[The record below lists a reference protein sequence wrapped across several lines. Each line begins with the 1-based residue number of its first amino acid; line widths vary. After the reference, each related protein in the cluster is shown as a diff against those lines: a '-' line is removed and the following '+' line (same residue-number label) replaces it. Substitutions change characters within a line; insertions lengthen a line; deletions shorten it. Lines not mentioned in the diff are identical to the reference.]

1 MRILIAED
9 DKQFS
14 RQLMKFCKLEQIEA
28 VVAENGLSAKRML
41 EEEVFDAVL
50 TDLSMPGMSG
60 LELLRWIQEEG
71 PSIPVIMMSGY
82 GDIHDAIDA
91 MKLGARDYI
100 VKPFDL
106 DEFLIRLK
114 RLVEN
119 RNFQDQIELGKRKL
133 SEAQNWIGESPA
145 MKKVK
150 MLVEQVAPTSSTV
163 LITGESGTGKE
174 VVARAIHRLSSRT
187 DKPFVAVNMGGI
199 PDNLLESELF
209 GYEKGAFTGATTRKI
224 GMFELASSG
233 TLFLD
238 EVADMPLH
246 LQVKILRV
254 LQERKIQRLGGT
266 QSIPIDVR
274 ILTATNKNVE
284 DLLEKG
290 EFREDL
296 YYRLNVLRIN
306 LPPLR
311 DRKEDIPLLAGYFI
325 KQFARKVGKPVY
337 EIDPE
342 TIRLMQTYHFPG
354 NVRELENMIERAM
367 ILTRTK
373 TIIAKDLG
381 LQTSETQPSFKR
393 GTLEE
398 IQKHAIIESLQR
410 WEGNKTRAAE
420 ELGINR
426 RTILNKLKEYGVEEF
441 EQVR

>member
-14 RQLMKFCKLEQIEA
+14 TRLMKFCKLEQID
-28 VVAENGLSAKRML
+28 VITAENGVSAKRLL

-50 TDLSMPGMSG
+50 TDLSMPGMTG
-60 LELLRWIQEEG
+60 LELLKWIQKDG
-71 PSIPVIMMSGY
+71 PSLPVIMMSGY
-82 GDIHDAIDA
+82 GDIHDAIEA
-91 MKLGARDYI
+91 MKLGAQDYM

-106 DEFLIRLK
+106 DEFVIRLK

-119 RNFQDQIELGKRKL
+119 RNLQDQIEIGKRKL
-133 SEAQNWIGESPA
+133 SESQHWIGESPE
-145 MKKVK
+145 MKKVSA
-150 MLVEQVAPTSSTV
+150 LIEQIAPTSSTV

-174 VVARAIHRLSSRT
+174 VVARAIHRLSPRANKS
-187 DKPFVAVNMGGI
+187 FVAVNMGGI
-199 PDNLLESELF
+199 PENLLESELF
-209 GYEKGAFTGATTRKI
+209 GYEKGAFTGAGTRKI

-238 EVADMPLH
+238 EVGDMPLH

-274 ILTATNKNVE
+274 ILTATNKKIE
-284 DLLEKG
+284 GLLEKG
-290 EFREDL
+290 LFREDL

-311 DRKEDIPLLAGYFI
+311 EREEDIPLLAGYFI
-325 KQFARKVGKPVY
+325 KQFARKIGKPVY

-342 TIRLMQTYHFPG
+342 AIRTLQTYHFPG

-367 ILTRTK
+367 ILTRTD
-373 TIIAKDLG
+373 IITAKDLG
-381 LQTSETQPSFKR
+381 LHPQTNHTSSKR

-398 IQKHAIIESLQR
+398 IQKQALIEALQR

-426 RTILNKLKEYGVEEF
+426 RTILNKLKEYGLE
-441 EQVR
+441 